1 MKTITATNKGIAINY
16 EKTGKSSFIPYQDEP
31 VSYQNNNNRSGHYQM
46 NPIQYK
52 LYQQLMHGMKI
63 YSAEERA
70 AMSESSVFTVTNK
83 HLRATEVLN
92 MLKYERCY
100 GYINKL
106 FEVIFP
112 HIKLDYYKDGKY
124 ADMPTLRELGITTI
138 DVIDTWIENK
148 LLPLNF
154 YSLDTNS
161 IKL

>member
-31 VSYQNNNNRSGHYQM
+31 VRQNNDNNRHYQM
-46 NPIQYK
+46 NSIQYK
-52 LYQQLMHGMKI
+52 LYQQLMHGMKL
-63 YSAEERA
+63 YSSEERA
-70 AMSESSVFTVTNK
+70 TMSENAVFSINNK

-100 GYINKL
+100 GHINKL
-106 FEVIFP
+106 FKVIFP
-112 HIKLDYYKDGKY
+112 QVKLDYFKDGKY
-124 ADMPTLRELGITTI
+124 ADMPTLRELGITTLDI
-138 DVIDTWIENK
+138 IDTWIENK

-154 YSLDTNS
+154 YSLDTDN